1 MTLYNLD
8 LGKYCCFFV
17 NSLILEDQSSIL
29 CCFCNQFFFLIISA
43 FFNYARCLQL
53 PATLQPGVTVV
64 ISPLLSLIQDQIITL
79 NLKFG
84 IPATFLNS
92 QQTPSQAAVVLQE
105 LRQDS
110 TVLYTVVSY
119 SFLLLF
125 LNSST

>member
-1 MTLYNLD
+1 M
-8 LGKYCCFFV
+8 
-17 NSLILEDQSSIL
+17 NSLILGRSVFDFVLFLQSVFDNIS
-29 CCFCNQFFFLIISA
+29 FF
-43 FFNYARCLQL
+43 YCARCLQL

-92 QQTPSQAAVVLQE
+92 QQTPSQAAAVLQE

-119 SFLLLF
+119 SFLF
-125 LNSST
+125 LTPLPETSKKKLCL